1 MLRPLHVDEVDDDD
15 AAQIAQAD
23 LAHHLH
29 RGLEVDLEHG
39 LLEVALPHV
48 LSRVDVD
55 GHQGFRVVDDDVAA
69 GLEPHAP
76 PQRLVDLL
84 LDAGGLED
92 RRGLLPELD
101 ARGQLGHEGLRE
113 VQALLVGGGGVDE
126 KLLHVRGE
134 EIADHAEGQVHL
146 LVEQGRRAGGFESA
160 LHLTPEPGEE
170 LDVGRDLLGLLPFG
184 DGADD
189 ETAGGRGQRLDDVPE
204 ALPLGVVVDAPGDA
218 HVPRLRHVHDV
229 PSRERDERGDAR
241 ALGAERFL
249 GDLDED
255 LLPLAQHVLDGHR
268 RLAPRGLAV
277 SVCARAALALVE
289 IGDVV
294 LGLALGQDGAR
305 VLSPARRV
313 VAGVEEGVLLKT
325 DVHEGSLHAGQDV
338 GDDALVDVA
347 YDGASTGALHVQLD
361 ELRPIL
367 HGETCFRHA
376 GIDDDPLSH
385 GSSPQ
390 SGGGGPR

>member
-1 MLRPLHVDEVDDDD
+1 M
-15 AAQIAQAD
+15 
-23 LAHHLH
+23 
-29 RGLEVDLEHG
+29 
-39 LLEVALPHV
+39 
-48 LSRVDVD
+48 
-55 GHQGFRVVDDDVAA
+55 
-69 GLEPHAP
+69 
-76 PQRLVDLL
+76 
-84 LDAGGLED
+84 
-92 RRGLLPELD
+92 
-101 ARGQLGHEGLRE
+101 
-113 VQALLVGGGGVDE
+113 
-126 KLLHVRGE
+126 
-134 EIADHAEGQVHL
+134 
-146 LVEQGRRAGGFESA
+146 
-160 LHLTPEPGEE
+160 
-170 LDVGRDLLGLLPFG
+170 
-184 DGADD
+184 
-189 ETAGGRGQRLDDVPE
+189 
-204 ALPLGVVVDAPGDA
+204 
-218 HVPRLRHVHDV
+218 
-229 PSRERDERGDAR
+229 
-241 ALGAERFL
+241 
-249 GDLDED
+249 
-255 LLPLAQHVLDGHR
+255 QHVLDGHR

-277 SVCARAALALVE
+277 SVRARAALALVE